1 MGTYT
6 VGEAAT
12 AAGVTARAVRLYE
25 AKGLVSESMRSTSG
39 YRLFND
45 EDVET
50 LAFVRRARSLG
61 LSLDAIAEI
70 INISRYGAPCERTR
84 ALLDQRV
91 AEIDAAMNDLLRLRE
106 TIVAAQR
113 IECGEGTRCAVI
125 EGAVP
130 T

>member
-1 MGTYT
+1 MDTYT
-6 VGEAAT
+6 VGEAAK

-25 AKGLVSESMRSTSG
+25 AKRLVAESRRSTSG
-39 YRLFND
+39 YRLFTD

-70 INISRYGAPCERTR
+70 IDISRHGAPCERTR

-91 AEIDAAMNDLLRLRE
+91 VEIDATIKDLLRLRE
-106 TIVAAQR
+106 TIVAAQG
-113 IECGEGTRCAVI
+113 IPCGTGTRCAVI

-130 T
+130 A

>member
-1 MGTYT
+1 MATYT
-6 VGEAAT
+6 VGEAAK

-25 AKGLVSESMRSTSG
+25 AKGLVSESRRSSSG

-50 LAFVRRARSLG
+50 LAFVRRARSLS

-70 INISRYGAPCERTR
+70 IDISRNGAPCERTR
-84 ALLDQRV
+84 ALLGQRV
-91 AEIDAAMNDLLRLRE
+91 AEIDATMADLLRLRE
-106 TIVAAQR
+106 TIAAAQG
-113 IECGEGTRCAVI
+113 IECGEGIRCAVI

-130 T
+130 A

>member
-6 VGEAAT
+6 VGEAAK

-25 AKGLVSESMRSTSG
+25 AKGLVSELRRSMSG

-70 INISRYGAPCERTR
+70 IDISRNGAPCERTR
-84 ALLDQRV
+84 ALLDQRL
-91 AEIDAAMNDLLRLRE
+91 AEIDATMADLLRLRE
-106 TIVAAQR
+106 AITAAQA
-113 IECGEGTRCAVI
+113 IECGVGTRCAVI

>member
-25 AKGLVSESMRSTSG
+25 AKGLVPESMRSTSG

-84 ALLDQRV
+84 ALLDRRV

-125 EGAVP
+125 EGAAP

>member
-6 VGEAAT
+6 VGEAAK

-25 AKGLVSESMRSTSG
+25 AKGLVSELRRSTSG

-70 INISRYGAPCERTR
+70 IDISRNGAPCERTR
-84 ALLDQRV
+84 ALLDQRL
-91 AEIDAAMNDLLRLRE
+91 AEIDATMADLLRLRE
-106 TIVAAQR
+106 AITAAQA
-113 IECGEGTRCAVI
+113 IECGVGTRCAVI